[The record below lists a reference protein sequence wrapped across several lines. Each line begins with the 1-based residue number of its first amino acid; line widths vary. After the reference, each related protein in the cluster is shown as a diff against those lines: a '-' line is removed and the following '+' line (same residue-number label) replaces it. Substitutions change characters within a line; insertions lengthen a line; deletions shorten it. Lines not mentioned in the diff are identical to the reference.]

1 MKFFGK
7 QIIKDA
13 VGFAYFNF
21 YKKFK
26 KKGNRALI
34 YHAFGSKLDH
44 DTYGISIDMKSFI
57 SHIDYLYDNYL
68 FTKISDNHSEK
79 LTISITIDDGYKDTL
94 DAVSYL
100 SKYDIPFSLYITT
113 NMIGKHQYLNKN
125 DIENISSIKNCELGT
140 HGQTHSRLGN
150 MTFNEQ
156 NNELQKSKKY
166 LEDIIQKKVNCM
178 SYPHGSYNKET
189 IEILKKLDY
198 LNASS
203 SNKGFNSYS
212 TSKFE
217 QKRIEI
223 IKDDSI
229 SMLARKIN
237 GFYDY
242 F

>member
-1 MKFFGK
+1 
-7 QIIKDA
+7 
-13 VGFAYFNF
+13 
-21 YKKFK
+21 
-26 KKGNRALI
+26 
-34 YHAFGSKLDH
+34 
-44 DTYGISIDMKSFI
+44 MKSFI

-156 NNELQKSKKY
+156 NNELQKVKNIS
-166 LEDIIQKKVNCM
+166 
-178 SYPHGSYNKET
+178 
-189 IEILKKLDY
+189 
-198 LNASS
+198 
-203 SNKGFNSYS
+203 
-212 TSKFE
+212 
-217 QKRIEI
+217 RI
-223 IKDDSI
+223 
-229 SMLARKIN
+229 
-237 GFYDY
+237 
-242 F
+242 